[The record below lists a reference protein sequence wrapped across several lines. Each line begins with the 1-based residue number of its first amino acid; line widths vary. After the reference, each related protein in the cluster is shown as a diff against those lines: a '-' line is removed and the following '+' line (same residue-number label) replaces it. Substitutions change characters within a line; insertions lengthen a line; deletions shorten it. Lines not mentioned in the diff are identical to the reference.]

1 MGAHVDSG
9 DLNAG
14 MTTMSC
20 FREGDYDGA
29 YLVFPRYGITID
41 APDNSVIIADSNQ
54 VHGVTQIEGK
64 DKRFTCVHTVTI
76 DLQQRVLLVNQNVR

>member
-20 FREGDYDGA
+20 FREGDYGGA
-29 YLVFPRYGITID
+29 YLVFPRYGIDIRYYE
-41 APDNSVIIADSNQ
+41 NKEKRNF
-54 VHGVTQIEGK
+54 QINNMFK
-64 DKRFTCVHTVTI
+64 FKKLLKRIF
-76 DLQQRVLLVNQNVR
+76 